1 MKYNPRWW
9 FQTFG
14 LFFHNIWNVI
24 LPIDKLIF
32 SRWLKPPTSYVG
44 CILAILE
51 TPKSFFAGNILI
63 LTGRKDRY
71 LLL

>member
-32 SRWLKPPTSYVG
+32 FKMVETTNQLCWLYPCYP
-44 CILAILE
+44 
-51 TPKSFFAGNILI
+51 
-63 LTGRKDRY
+63 
-71 LLL
+71 